1 MIGTERVEQLS
12 MEMPELT
19 GLDTASKTQMA
30 GAKKQLDAARDEG
43 QAMVSLIQS
52 AAQSAPQGRGGVN
65 AAAPG
70 GLDMTA

>member
-1 MIGTERVEQLS
+1 

-19 GLDTASKTQMA
+19 GLDITSKTQMTV
-30 GAKKQLDAARDEG
+30 AKKQLDAAREQG
-43 QAMVSLIQS
+43 QAMVALIES

-65 AAAPG
+65 AASPG